1 MEGTSRQHKLI
12 FSKVGEDSA
21 LLQTVIDLG
30 DRNRKWVG
38 FFPRDAFKRS
48 AREGRIIAAF
58 DRDNELLGYVLYYTA
73 RGRAV
78 IQQLCVKEEHRNKRV
93 GQRLVEQ
100 LKEETKHLEGILLH
114 CRRDFPSHG
123 FWPGVGFV
131 AVDEKLGRGKDARE
145 LTRFWCDHGHPD
157 LFSSRVDR
165 SKAIAVIDANIFFD
179 LFSDKE
185 PEETMALQADWLKEH
200 VELAITKELLN
211 EINRQTDRNVRRQ
224 NRAYAR
230 SLTTIS
236 ADRESIL
243 EVKGN
248 IGDFFHR
255 VTSESSKSDVR
266 HLEYAIA
273 GEASFFLTRDGSIL
287 KQADE
292 IDKRFGIKIMNP
304 AGFIL
309 CIDELLS
316 EVDYRP
322 EKLVGSEIK
331 IRMLGAGDLQGVGKD
346 FLSYRNGEAKAEFEN
361 TLRSTLAQ
369 TEVGTG
375 LVIESTKGKILCFA
389 VMKKTNKSEIDVVLF
404 RVVKSTLA
412 GTLAR
417 NLAISILWKY
427 GGHDST
433 FNAIKVT
440 DSHIEPVVDEALR
453 DVGFIRVK
461 KCHIKINLGSLESAR
476 GFQNKLNKEH
486 LVERHGVKDLERI
499 LERVCI
505 GQASVEEAARVERLL
520 WPGRILDA
528 RIPTFIVPVRPR
540 WAIDLFDE
548 KLAKQR
554 LFSTYIPT
562 ALAWE
567 NAYYRASK
575 PKVLETPGRILWYVS
590 GGNRYSDSKCIR
602 ACSSLDRF
610 TIGPAKDV
618 YKKFKRFG
626 IYEWKDIIKLA
637 DRNPKGE
644 IMAFVFSGTELLK
657 NPLGLD
663 KVRQV
668 LLKGMGTVPPL
679 STPVKIPES
688 CFKEL
693 YEEGVSNT
701 PGQRIIWT
709 GEGRGNLECRM

>member
-30 DRNRKWVG
+30 DKNRKWVG

-93 GQRLVEQ
+93 GQHLVEQ

-185 PEETMALQADWLKEH
+185 PEETMALEADWLKEH
-200 VELAITKELLN
+200 VEFAITKELLN

-236 ADRESIL
+236 ADQESIL
-243 EVKGN
+243 EIKEK

-255 VTSESSKSDVR
+255 VTSESRKSDVR

-292 IDKRFGIKIMNP
+292 IDKRFGIKIMN
-304 AGFIL
+304 
-309 CIDELLS
+309 
-316 EVDYRP
+316 R
-322 EKLVGSEIK
+322 
-331 IRMLGAGDLQGVGKD
+331 
-346 FLSYRNGEAKAEFEN
+346 
-361 TLRSTLAQ
+361 
-369 TEVGTG
+369 
-375 LVIESTKGKILCFA
+375 
-389 VMKKTNKSEIDVVLF
+389 
-404 RVVKSTLA
+404 
-412 GTLAR
+412 
-417 NLAISILWKY
+417 
-427 GGHDST
+427 
-433 FNAIKVT
+433 FN
-440 DSHIEPVVDEALR
+440 
-453 DVGFIRVK
+453 
-461 KCHIKINLGSLESAR
+461 
-476 GFQNKLNKEH
+476 
-486 LVERHGVKDLERI
+486 
-499 LERVCI
+499 
-505 GQASVEEAARVERLL
+505 
-520 WPGRILDA
+520 
-528 RIPTFIVPVRPR
+528 
-540 WAIDLFDE
+540 
-548 KLAKQR
+548 
-554 LFSTYIPT
+554 
-562 ALAWE
+562 
-567 NAYYRASK
+567 
-575 PKVLETPGRILWYVS
+575 
-590 GGNRYSDSKCIR
+590 
-602 ACSSLDRF
+602 
-610 TIGPAKDV
+610 
-618 YKKFKRFG
+618 
-626 IYEWKDIIKLA
+626 
-637 DRNPKGE
+637 
-644 IMAFVFSGTELLK
+644 
-657 NPLGLD
+657 
-663 KVRQV
+663 
-668 LLKGMGTVPPL
+668 
-679 STPVKIPES
+679 
-688 CFKEL
+688 
-693 YEEGVSNT
+693 
-701 PGQRIIWT
+701 
-709 GEGRGNLECRM
+709 